1 MRSGVLTMSIGFQV
15 WFVLAGGIGL
25 VWLVRLVTIGP
36 VLRRRYLLKPNAFRG
51 PLENAPRVSILVAAR
66 DEEDNIETCV
76 TTLLDQD
83 YPNFELIV
91 IDDRSRDRTPQ
102 ILSRLQ
108 RQFGDRMRVVTV
120 HKCLDGWFGKN
131 YAMHAGVAVS
141 SGEWFLFTD
150 ADCRQNSPHTLSIAL
165 QEARTH
171 GTDFLSIIPMLETRT
186 AWERILQ
193 PACSLVLIIRFLP
206 ERVNDPKKRIAYAN
220 GAFML
225 MSRRGYDAIGGHE
238 RIRDR
243 MNEDIELARLAKQ
256 SGLRLRVV
264 ENKDLYQTRMYA
276 SPLGAWRGWSRI
288 FAGAF
293 ATPARV
299 LAACAV
305 VFLVVLCPWV
315 SLGVALVGQASGT
328 ADAGSLWVLA
338 AWTWLGVVI
347 LQQLVITRFY
357 TAVGIAWAWSLTY
370 ILGVTVALGML
381 VNALFKVLG
390 ATTTTWRSTT
400 YRGNRTV
407 AQSDNASADRTV
419 GIKPIQDPAAP
430 N

>member
-1 MRSGVLTMSIGFQV
+1 MSIGFQV

-25 VWLVRLVTIGP
+25 VWLVRLVTIGS
-36 VLRRRYLLKPNAFRG
+36 VLRRRCVLTPAAYQG
-51 PLENAPRVSILVAAR
+51 PPENAPRVSVLVAAR
-66 DEEDNIETCV
+66 DEEDHIETCV

-91 IDDRSRDRTPQ
+91 IDDRSRDRTPL
-102 ILSRLQ
+102 ILSCLQ
-108 RQFGDRMRVVTV
+108 RQFGDRLRVVTV
-120 HKCLDGWFGKN
+120 RECLDGWFGKN
-131 YAMHAGVAVS
+131 HAMHVGVAES
-141 SGEWFLFTD
+141 HGEWLLFTD
-150 ADCRQNSPHTLSIAL
+150 ADCRQTSRHTLSIAM
-165 QEARTH
+165 QEANTH

-206 ERVNDPKKRIAYAN
+206 ERVNDPKKRTAYAN

-225 MSRRGYDAIGGHE
+225 MTRRCYDAIGGHE
-238 RIRDR
+238 RIRAR
-243 MNEDIELARLAKQ
+243 LNEDIELARLAKQ
-256 SGLRLRVV
+256 CGLRLRVV
-264 ENKDLYQTRMYA
+264 ENEGLYQTRMYPTLPA
-276 SPLGAWRGWSRI
+276 AWRGWSRI

-293 ATPARV
+293 ASPVRV
-299 LAACAV
+299 LAACTV
-305 VFLVVLCPWV
+305 VFLVVLGPWV
-315 SLGVALVGQASGT
+315 SLGVALAGQAT
-328 ADAGSLWVLA
+328 DAADAGSPWGLA

-357 TAVGIAWAWSLTY
+357 TAVGIAGAWSLTY

-400 YRGNRTV
+400 YRGHRTV
-407 AQSDNASADRTV
+407 AQSENVCTDRV
-419 GIKPIQDPAAP
+419 AAVEPIQEPAAP
-430 N
+430 T